1 MEYII
6 AVAAAA
12 IYLFISAG
20 SPNSSVESNYK
31 ELTVNSR
38 FGHNETKVINNKKY
52 TWVDKANVKIDDA
65 GVIRD
70 DRGRPYKINSAC
82 YIVIDTQKVNQEN
95 SSSS

>member
-12 IYLFISAG
+12 IYLFVSAG

-31 ELTVNSR
+31 LTVNSR

-70 DRGRPYKINSAC
+70 DEGGHTK
-82 YIVIDTQKVNQEN
+82 
-95 SSSS
+95 